1 MIWCDLHFIQPLCGG
16 GGGAVGGD
24 IGPPLR
30 IAHRDRKSAEIG
42 ANDANHTLR
51 SAGQTQR
58 FAFARIGCVHAIFTN
73 S

>member
-1 MIWCDLHFIQPLCGG
+1 MMWKLVYSTLRHTVLRCDLHFIQPLCGG

-42 ANDANHTLR
+42 ANDANHALR
-51 SAGQTQR
+51 SAG
-58 FAFARIGCVHAIFTN
+58 
-73 S
+73 